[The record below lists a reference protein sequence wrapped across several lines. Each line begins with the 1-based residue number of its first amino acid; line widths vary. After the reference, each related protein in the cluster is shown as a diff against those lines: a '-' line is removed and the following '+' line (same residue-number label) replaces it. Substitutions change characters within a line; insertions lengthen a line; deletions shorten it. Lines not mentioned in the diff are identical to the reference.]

1 MFDLH
6 SNTSIDAFG
15 SSLSFCPESDQ
26 TPGSILY
33 AQYICCDRDNRV
45 DKHDARD
52 CSCLNERRLFYE
64 AYAAAIT
71 PEDWRQMDREDIS
84 NLALPGDEAHLKDGL
99 WNGCDDEQNK

>member
-1 MFDLH
+1 MFDLY

-45 DKHDARD
+45 DKHDARNCS
-52 CSCLNERRLFYE
+52 CSCLNETLLFYE
-64 AYAAAIT
+64 AYRGVSSIGAENRDKQYYMNNT
-71 PEDWRQMDREDIS
+71 KTFR
-84 NLALPGDEAHLKDGL
+84 H
-99 WNGCDDEQNK
+99 